1 MVYAKELWFHSMV
14 TRRNIQRQQIR
25 DEIKT
30 IARQQMV
37 KDGPAGLSLNAIA
50 KQMGVAVSGLYRY
63 FDGRDALL
71 TALIVDAFNAHGDA
85 MQAHADA
92 APRDNY
98 SARMMG
104 AMWGYR
110 AWALENKSEFALIY
124 GTPIPGYVAPREETV
139 PAAQRSLTVIYS
151 TMLEAF
157 NVGAIKPIEPASE
170 QAYPKLVDTGV
181 PPSLAYWGARGW
193 SRIHGIITLEVF
205 EHLQGLVSDMDGFYR
220 AECLTLLAE
229 AGLPAP

>member
-1 MVYAKELWFHSMV
+1 MV
-14 TRRNIQRQQIR
+14 TRRNIQRQNIR

-37 KDGPAGLSLNAIA
+37 DNGPAGLSLNAIA

-71 TALIVDAFNAHGDA
+71 TSLIVDAFNAHADA
-85 MQAHADA
+85 MQAHADS
-92 APRDNY
+92 APHLNY
-98 SARMMG
+98 SARLMG

-124 GTPIPGYVAPREETV
+124 GTPIPGYVAPRDVTV

-151 TMLEAF
+151 ILMEAYQADALRQ
-157 NVGAIKPIEPASE
+157 VAPASPQE
-170 QAYPKLVDTGV
+170 YPKLVDTGV
-181 PPSLAYWGARGW
+181 PPSIAYWGARGW
-193 SRIHGIITLEVF
+193 ARIHGIIMLELF
-205 EHLQGLVSDMDGFYR
+205 EHLPGLVSDLDGFYR
-220 AECLTLLAE
+220 AECLILLTE
-229 AGLPAP
+229 GGLPPP